1 MKTNALF
8 VGAFIVTL
16 LAGCAHKPPM
26 TMDELNKAQADNQSA
41 ATRFYPDKTPE
52 QVKTASQ
59 KVLYLLDPPDMTFDV
74 SETKVYAKRRWLF
87 YAVLSA
93 ALGVDQY
100 NVSVTSKG
108 KGTASMFAFSEEGNL
123 LIAPPNVF
131 KKNLEVGAH
140 ENPADFKLFHDR
152 VEYIL
157 GMRSEWPTCEVA
169 KANTTKPMALCD
181 AIGLENLSPSDE
193 KNRTAQ

>member
-1 MKTNALF
+1 MKHNALW
-8 VGAFIVTL
+8 L
-16 LAGCAHKPPM
+16 SLALVVIASGCAHKQPM
-26 TMDELNKAQADNQSA
+26 SMEELNRALASNQTA
-41 ATRFYPDKTPE
+41 ASRFYPDKTPE
-52 QVKTASQ
+52 QVKIASQ

-74 SETKVYAKRRWLF
+74 SESKVYAKRRWLF

-100 NVSVTSKG
+100 NVSVAPKG
-108 KGTASMFAFSEEGNL
+108 KGTVSTFAFSEEGNV
-123 LIAPPNVF
+123 LISPPNVF

-157 GMRSEWPTCEVA
+157 GMRSEWATCEAA
-169 KANTTKPMALCD
+169 KATTKKPMALCD
-181 AIGLENLSPSDE
+181 AIGLENLSPLDE
-193 KNRTAQ
+193 RNGTLQ